1 MGAKIPKHRHH
12 RRACARVG
20 AQNSKD
26 GPASTCPALA
36 NGLDGSKDAKR
47 CLGLRMFR
55 VATLA
60 PETRPE
66 TRERPMLGSR
76 IPQPA
81 AAIVPPE
88 ADDLRT
94 DHLGSHSSTASNHSC
109 ARARSTPLI
118 RSPTGTGETCF
129 RSLEQLERSFTDA
142 QFARECAFVLQSPLC
157 GSITLFPEGGQA
169 FVPSP
174 CGNRPTA

>member
-1 MGAKIPKHRHH
+1 MRSSGSAKFKERPGLNLPGPSKRPGRLK
-12 RRACARVG
+12 RRETL
-20 AQNSKD
+20 
-26 GPASTCPALA
+26 PW
-36 NGLDGSKDAKR
+36 
-47 CLGLRMFR
+47 LRMFR

-81 AAIVPPE
+81 AAIVLPG

-94 DHLGSHSSTASNHSC
+94 DHLRQPFFQSVQPLLRPRAKHSLDPFAD
-109 ARARSTPLI
+109 RY
-118 RSPTGTGETCF
+118 GETCF